1 MEKQDLYTRIT
12 NRIVAELEKGCRPW
26 LKPWNAEHAAGRI
39 TRPLRH
45 NGTPYRG
52 INILNLWIAAT
63 TSGYTCPIWFTY
75 KQAKELGAQVRKGEK
90 GELVVFASKITRTEA
105 TPQGE
110 ETERKIP
117 FLKGYTVFNVEQIDG
132 LPSHFTAPA
141 APTLDPVQRI
151 AHAESFF
158 ANTKADIRHGGDR
171 AFYRLPTPE
180 GTWPGHHTDGD
191 YIQVPHKG
199 SFFNGG
205 YYPTVLHELGHWSE
219 VRLGWDR
226 EKHGYPMGELVA
238 ELSSCYLAGEL
249 GVPHGDHLENH
260 AAYVK
265 SWLESMRNDPS
276 YVFQAAKQASKV
288 TDYLLSFVRQPET
301 EPAKPELVAAA

>member
-1 MEKQDLYTRIT
+1 M
-12 NRIVAELEKGCRPW
+12 
-26 LKPWNAEHAAGRI
+26 
-39 TRPLRH
+39 RH

-63 TSGYTCPIWFTY
+63 TSGYACPIWFTY

-158 ANTKADIRHGGDR
+158 ANTKADIRHGGNQAYYVPSRDFVQMPPFETFRDAESLLRDFRLMRHDASDR
-171 AFYRLPTPE
+171 P
-180 GTWPGHHTDGD
+180 
-191 YIQVPHKG
+191 
-199 SFFNGG
+199 
-205 YYPTVLHELGHWSE
+205 
-219 VRLGWDR
+219 
-226 EKHGYPMGELVA
+226 
-238 ELSSCYLAGEL
+238 
-249 GVPHGDHLENH
+249 
-260 AAYVK
+260 
-265 SWLESMRNDPS
+265 
-276 YVFQAAKQASKV
+276 
-288 TDYLLSFVRQPET
+288 
-301 EPAKPELVAAA
+301 